1 MNKVYLS
8 SYTDLLKF
16 LSATFSYTK
25 KYGKM
30 LRDKSDKICVTPI
43 QRKLKNT
50 AEENW
55 NRLKYLVLN
64 YVLYFLLYIVIFFLY
79 LL

>member
-8 SYTDLLKF
+8 SYKDLLKF

-50 AEENW
+50 AEEN
-55 NRLKYLVLN
+55 
-64 YVLYFLLYIVIFFLY
+64 
-79 LL
+79 